1 VPQALTCLPLLSQP
15 TTDDL
20 DLQQR
25 FQARFA
31 GFLSADVTQIELRR
45 SVLDFDQL

>member
-15 TTDDL
+15 TTDGL

-31 GFLSADVTQIELRR
+31 GFLFAHVTQIELRR